1 MNEAKTKFEA
11 LVKENAEK
19 ERQLKSNKDKAETRL
34 TGFIEQYDTMMEQKE
49 KEINELVV
57 KHKIEN
63 C

>member
-34 TGFIEQYDTMMEQKE
+34 TSFIEQYDTMMEQKE

-57 KHKIEN
+57 KQN
-63 C
+63 